1 MGLPGARGGAGG
13 LLGQVAFLSS
23 RPQSSGVRLAPR
35 ALTLV
40 TRRQNHL
47 YEDLFR
53 ARYNLGAI
61 HWHQGQHS
69 QAMRCLEG
77 ARECARTMRKG
88 FMESECC
95 VLLAQVPWGAGC
107 GRPRGSG
114 RCPRGAGCGRPVGV
128 GAAAGWLGPGK
139 ASLTS
144 LVPQVLQDLGDFL
157 AAKRALKKAYRLG
170 SQKPLQ
176 KAAVCQ
182 TLKYGEPGR
191 GDPGS

>member
-1 MGLPGARGGAGG
+1 MSATCQGRSWGAAGPGGVHQQPCLRASGGRAGALGTQRSSPAGRTTCTRTCSAPATTWAPSTGARG
-13 LLGQVAFLSS
+13 S
-23 RPQSSGVRLAPR
+23 
-35 ALTLV
+35 
-40 TRRQNHL
+40 TRRRCAVWRGPGSA
-47 YEDLFR
+47 R
-53 ARYNLGAI
+53 APCGRGSWRASAASSS
-61 HWHQGQHS
+61 H
-69 QAMRCLEG
+69 RCPL
-77 ARECARTMRKG
+77 
-88 FMESECC
+88 
-95 VLLAQVPWGAGC
+95 GC
-107 GRPRGSG
+107 GRSCGLA
-114 RCPRGAGCGRPVGV
+114 GA
-128 GAAAGWLGPGK
+128 LGK